1 MSNRNGGI
9 RCSLLFF
16 GNSFGKSYV
25 KNLHVRLVA
34 KCIVKTLAEILSFE
48 NIKTT
53 SLMAG
58 IHKVKSR
65 SYGFIGGGLEIMGTP
80 LNNHKMIIYENESPE
95 CHLCLQTTDS
105 DGVLTYR

>member
-1 MSNRNGGI
+1 MSNRKGGI

-34 KCIVKTLAEILSFE
+34 KCIVKTLAEILSLE
-48 NIKTT
+48 NIKTA
-53 SLMAG
+53 SLMAC

-65 SYGFIGGGLEIMGTP
+65 TCGFIGGGLEIMGTP
-80 LNNHKMIIYENESPE
+80 PNNHEMIISENESPE

-105 DGVLTYR
+105 DGELTYR